1 MMTEATARKS
11 GTHWGIVLPAVA
23 LGALVVLYT
32 VYWFAVADEVR
43 KSVEAFSARGEE
55 GLVTGWKDFSVGGYP
70 YRIEAG
76 FEIPTASAPDAPEAW
91 EWRGERAAVALLPY
105 NLRHAVLTL
114 GGEQVLRY
122 HDVRTA
128 THTNNE
134 LRAKAGTARASYVD
148 LPESPFGRLAIDIEN
163 LDAIHIQGTAGLEDS
178 IAAKR
183 LQLHTR
189 PATDETGSPITAS
202 YDIAIQADGVAV
214 DSSEVVP
221 VLGNGMDLLLIQARL
236 RDLPGTRH
244 VSAVELLQAWR
255 ANGGTLALSDLI
267 VKWGPLDLTASGEL
281 ALDAQNRLE
290 GQLDARVADFEGLLD
305 AMVRDGVVKE
315 DEARIALAGLV
326 LVSQFQGNRSDE
338 VRVPV
343 IMQEG
348 RLFLGPLAIAK
359 LEPLY

>member
-1 MMTEATARKS
+1 MTEATAKGS
-11 GTHWGIVLPAVA
+11 GRHWGIVLPAVA
-23 LGALVVLYT
+23 LGALVILYS

-55 GLVTGWKDFSVGGYP
+55 GLVTGWEDFSVGGYP
-70 YRIEAG
+70 YRIEAR
-76 FEIPTASAPDAPEAW
+76 FETPAASAPETPEAW

-122 HDVRTA
+122 RDVRTA
-128 THTNNE
+128 SQAASE
-134 LRAKAGTARASYVD
+134 LRAKAETARASYVD

-163 LDAIHIQGTAGLEDS
+163 LDAAHRRGATGAEDNIVAG
-178 IAAKR
+178 R

-189 PATDETGSPITAS
+189 PALDETGAPVPAS
-202 YDIAIQADGVAV
+202 YDIAVQADSIAV
-214 DSSEVVP
+214 DGAERVP
-221 VLGNGMDLLLIQARL
+221 ALGNGMELLLIQARL
-236 RDLPGTRH
+236 RDVPQTAH

-281 ALDAQNRLE
+281 ALDTQNRLE
-290 GQLDARVADFEGLLD
+290 GQLDARVTDFDGLLK

-343 IMQEG
+343 IMREG

>member
-1 MMTEATARKS
+1 MTEPAQAKGS
-11 GTHWGIVLPAVA
+11 GRHWGIILPAVA
-23 LGALVVLYT
+23 LGAVVILYT
-32 VYWFAVADEVR
+32 VYWFTVADEVR

-55 GLVTGWKDFSVGGYP
+55 GLVNGWNDFSVGGYP
-70 YRIEAG
+70 YRIEAA
-76 FEIPTASAPDAPEAW
+76 FEQPMASAPGAPEEW

-122 HDVRTA
+122 RDLRAAARA
-128 THTNNE
+128 TSE
-134 LRAKAGTARASYVD
+134 LRAKADTARASYVD
-148 LPESPFGRLAIDIEN
+148 LPESDFGRLAIDIEN
-163 LDAIHIQGTAGLEDS
+163 LDAVHRQGASGLEDE
-178 IAAKR
+178 IAASR

-189 PATDETGSPITAS
+189 PATDEAGEPVPAS
-202 YDIAIQADGVAV
+202 YDIAVQADGVFV
-214 DSSEVVP
+214 DSAERVP
-221 VLGNGMDLLLIQARL
+221 ALGNGMELLLIQARL
-236 RDLPGTRH
+236 RDVPQTRH
-244 VSAVELLQAWR
+244 VSAVELLRAWR
-255 ANGGTLALSDLI
+255 ADGGTLALSDLI

-281 ALDAQNRLE
+281 SLDAQNRLQ
-290 GQLDARVADFEGLLD
+290 GQLDARVMDFEGLLE

-315 DEARIALAGLV
+315 DEAKIALAGLT

-343 IMQEG
+343 IMQDG

>member
-1 MMTEATARKS
+1 MTDATAKES
-11 GTHWGIVLPAVA
+11 GKHWGIVLPAAA
-23 LGALVVLYT
+23 LGLLVVLYS

-43 KSVEAFSARGEE
+43 KSVEAFSVRGEG

-70 YRIEAG
+70 YRIEAR
-76 FEIPTASAPDAPEAW
+76 FESPSASAPDAPEAW

-122 HDVRTA
+122 RDVRKR
-128 THTNNE
+128 THTVNE
-134 LRAKAGTARASYVD
+134 LRAKTGTARASYVD

-163 LDAIHIQGTAGLEDS
+163 LDAVHLQSAAGLEDS
-178 IAAKR
+178 IAAER

-189 PATDETGSPITAS
+189 PATDDTGSPIIAS
-202 YDIAIQADGVAV
+202 YDIAVQADGVAV
-214 DSSEVVP
+214 DSLEVMP
-221 VLGNGMDLLLIQARL
+221 ALGNSMELLLIQARL
-236 RDLPGTRH
+236 RDVPQTRH
-244 VSAVELLQAWR
+244 VSAIELLQAWR
-255 ANGGTLALSDLI
+255 EDGGTLALSDLV
-267 VKWGPLDLTASGEL
+267 VKWGPLNLAASGEL
-281 ALDAQNRLE
+281 SLDALNRPQ
-290 GQLDARVADFEGLLD
+290 GQLDARVTDFEGLME

-315 DEARIALAGLV
+315 NEARIALAGLV

-338 VRVPV
+338 VRMPV